1 MLLMR
6 ADFFCRNTGIR
17 KKKTPP
23 LTSSAVLLFFLD
35 AVFDAVVLLVYVL
48 VASDL
53 TEHAAGLLG
62 QPTLN

>member
-6 ADFFCRNTGIR
+6 ADFFAETQGSG
-17 KKKTPP
+17 KKTPP